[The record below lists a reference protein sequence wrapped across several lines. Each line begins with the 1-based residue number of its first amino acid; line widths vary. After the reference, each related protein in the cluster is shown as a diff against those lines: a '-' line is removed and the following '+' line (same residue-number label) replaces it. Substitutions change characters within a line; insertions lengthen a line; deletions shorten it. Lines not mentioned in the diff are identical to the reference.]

1 MTTTTTPS
9 STADGLRLLRVP
21 FPREQVGKLPK
32 KNKDGSQILLDYVG
46 HADCTARILDADPL
60 WTWEPLALDPNGLPL
75 LDSSGNLWIRLTVC
89 GVTRLGVGDGNGIKE
104 KIGDA
109 IRNAAMRY
117 GVALDLWAKGDRD
130 FTASNPPPPA
140 YIEQVVRQITALPD
154 EQKTALKQWWDEIGL
169 TTPEALMPEE
179 AADVLGKIAELLNG
193 SWPPVPETRA

>member
-1 MTTTTTPS
+1 MTTATTPS

-89 GVTRLGVGDGNGIKE
+89 GVTRLGVGDGASIKE

-109 IRNAAMRY
+109 IRNAAMRF

-130 FTASNPPPPA
+130 FTASNPPPPT
-140 YIEQVVRQITALPD
+140 YVDQIVRQITALPD
-154 EQKTALKQWWDEIGL
+154 DQKTRLKQWWDVSEL
-169 TTPEALMPEE
+169 TTPEALTPEQ
-179 AADVLGKIAELLNG
+179 AAYVLDMIATISG
-193 SWPPVPETRA
+193 GWPAAAEVQQ